1 MSTLDKKYYH
11 NIDLD
16 SNELKSGRIYNV
28 TTSDR
33 ATLKTDFLANTPA
46 NFKGYIVYDINL
58 NILYTWNGSDW
69 TTAAGG
75 SGTVTSVSASTGMS
89 FTTITGAGSVSIDI
103 TKVPYLY
110 GGFSTGFLKYNG
122 SAWVFD
128 NATYLTSAV
137 TSLSATSPITASA
150 STGSVTIS
158 TSMSANKLIGRSTT
172 GAGVMEEIALGTGLS
187 FSGTTLNATGAS
199 PLTTKG
205 DLFTYN
211 TTNARL
217 PIGSNTQVLI
227 ADSST
232 PTGLKWGSNTAA
244 TPTGYY
250 GAWQD
255 NVTQTAAA
263 SNTGYAMIFRTIDLS
278 NGVSVVTNGTN
289 LTRITFA
296 NTGIY
301 NLQFSSQ
308 FQNTHTSDEDVTI
321 WLRFNGIDVTG
332 SAGLVSV
339 PSKHGGVN
347 GHIIAGWNYLLDVVA
362 GQYYELVWSTSNTL
376 VTMEFYAA
384 GSPPPSAASVIMTVT
399 QQSGI
404 MAGTGVT
411 GLGTSG
417 NIQTGTTQTLAT
429 GTTGTAFNIASS
441 SNTQTFN
448 IPLASTTS
456 VTAGLISKSDY
467 DTFSGKQAAITG
479 AATTITSSNLTV
491 SKALVSDAS
500 GKVAVSTVTD
510 TELGYVSGVT
520 SAIQTQLNSK
530 VSSITFGS
538 TGLFPNS
545 SSFGNITVTGVLN
558 ATSGGTGLSSYAIG
572 DIPYAS
578 TTTALSKLA
587 AVASGSYLRSA
598 GTSTAPVWST
608 TTIPNTAV
616 LGDIWYGSASNVITA
631 LTGNTTSTRKFLLQ
645 TGTGTVSA
653 APAWDTIAASDI
665 SGSALTIGSSDTNIT
680 LTTGGTAST
689 ALLNAASIS
698 VAWAGQLAVGRG
710 GTGASTLTGVV
721 IGAGTTAM
729 TAVSSVSANQL
740 FRVNGTGTGYE
751 FFTPTYLTSVTPH
764 NLLSATHGDTLT
776 DAVVRGDIIIGNSTP
791 KWSRLP
797 FPATAPSGKILQAGP
812 TDVAWSTNPI
822 TIGASASVSGSNT
835 GDQTITLS
843 GDVTGSGTG
852 SFGTTIASGV
862 VKLDNMSKIVA
873 NSIIGNNTGALATPT
888 VLSGTN
894 VTAMLD
900 IFNGT
905 SKGLVPVSGAGATN
919 SQFLAADGSWLK
931 IGTSAIADQSSK
943 TILAN
948 TSPSSGAVSAVAI
961 SSITTE
967 LSDVVG
973 DSGSTPTK
981 GLVPAP
987 AVGDAAAGKFLKAD
1001 GLWAVPTTTIGTNVV
1016 TNAMLAQ
1023 VATATFK
1030 GRTTPSTGNVED
1042 LTVTQAT
1049 AMLNLFSTSTT
1060 TKGLVPGSNGVG
1072 STYFLRADGTWAV
1085 PAGGGGGGGTTTNPL
1100 IIKADSGT
1108 TEGTDSY
1115 TFDGSSA
1122 KTINIVAGTNITI
1135 TKTAGTLTISS
1146 TGGSSDNPVTLMTAF
1161 LNYT

>member
-1 MSTLDKKYYH
+1 MSALDKKYYH

-16 SNELKSGRIYNV
+16 SNELKAGRIYNV
-28 TTSDR
+28 TTPDKT
-33 ATLKTDFLANTPA
+33 TLKTYFLANTPA
-46 NFKGYIVYDINL
+46 NFKGYIVYDTTAL
-58 NILYTWNGSDW
+58 SLYVWNGTDW

-75 SGTVTSVSASTGMS
+75 SGTVTSVAAGPGMS
-89 FTTITGAGSVSIDI
+89 FTTITGAGSVSIDT
-103 TKVPYLY
+103 TKVPYLAS
-110 GGFSTGFLKYNG
+110 GFSTGFLKYDG

-128 NATYLTSAV
+128 NSTYLTGITSGQV
-137 TSLSATSPITASA
+137 TTALGYTPVTNA
-150 STGSVTIS
+150 RNLTINGTTYDLTADRTWTIS
-158 TSMSANKLIGRSTT
+158 TST
-172 GAGVMEEIALGTGLS
+172 
-187 FSGTTLNATGAS
+187 S
-199 PLTTKG
+199 PLTSKG
-205 DLFTYN
+205 DLYTFSTV
-211 TTNARL
+211 NAKL
-217 PIGSNTQVLI
+217 PVGLNTQVLI
-227 ADSST
+227 ADST
-232 PTGLKWGSNTAA
+232 EPTGLKWGTNTAA

-263 SNTGYAMIFRTIDLS
+263 SNVGYAMIFRTIDLA
-278 NGVSVVTNGTN
+278 NGISVVTNGTN
-289 LTRITFA
+289 LTKITFA

-308 FQNTHTSDEDVTI
+308 FQNADNAQHDVNI
-321 WLRFNGIDVTG
+321 WLRLNGTDVVG
-332 SAGLVSV
+332 SNGLISV
-339 PSKHGGVN
+339 PPRKSAVAGDE
-347 GHIIAGWNYLLDVVA
+347 GHIIAGWNYVLSVVA
-362 GQYYELVWSTSNTL
+362 GQYYELMWMTDNHTN
-376 VTMEFYAA
+376 VTMQYYAA

-404 MAGTGVT
+404 MAGTGIT

-417 NIQTGTTQTLAT
+417 NIQTGAIQTLAT
-429 GTTGTAFNIASS
+429 GTSGTAFNIASS
-441 SNTQTFN
+441 GNTQTFN
-448 IPLASTTS
+448 IPLASAAS
-456 VTAGLISKSDY
+456 VTAGLISKTDY
-467 DTFSGKQAAITG
+467 DTFTSKQATITG

-491 SKALVSDAS
+491 SRALVSNPS
-500 GKVAVSTVTD
+500 GKVDVSATTN

-520 SAIQTQLNSK
+520 SPIQTQLNSK

-538 TGLFPNS
+538 TGLSPS
-545 SSFGNITVTGVLN
+545 SPSSGVITVTGILN

-616 LGDIWYGSASNVITA
+616 LGDIWYGSTSNVITA
-631 LTGNTTSTRKFLLQ
+631 LTGNTTSTKKFLRQ

-680 LTTGGTAST
+680 LTTGGTPST

-751 FFTPTYLTSVTPH
+751 FFTPSYLTSVTPH

-776 DAVVRGDIIIGNSTP
+776 DTVVRGDIIIGNSTP

-797 FPATAPSGKILQAGP
+797 FPTSSPSGKILQAGP

-822 TIGASASVSGSNT
+822 TIGASASVSGTNT

-873 NSIIGNNTGALATPT
+873 NSIIGNNTGALATPIALT
-888 VLSGTN
+888 GTN

-900 IFNGT
+900 VFNST
-905 SKGLVPVSGAGATN
+905 NKGLVPAATLGALPYL
-919 SQFLAADGSWLK
+919 FLASDGTWIK
-931 IGTSAIADQSSK
+931 IDPSAISPIATD
-943 TILAN
+943 TLVAN
-948 TSPSSGAVSAVAI
+948 TTGLSASPTAIAI
-961 SSITTE
+961 SDLTPKLTT
-967 LSDVVG
+967 LVG
-973 DSGSTPTK
+973 DSGSGGTK

-987 AVGDAAAGKFLKAD
+987 ASGDATAGKFLKAD
-1001 GLWAVPTTTIGTNVV
+1001 GLWAVPATTIGTNVV

-1023 VATATFK
+1023 VATAIFK
-1030 GRTTPSTGNVED
+1030 GRTSAGTGDVED

-1049 AMLNLFSTSTT
+1049 AMLNVFSSTLKGLAPASGGGTT
-1060 TKGLVPGSNGVG
+1060 T
-1072 STYFLRADGTWAV
+1072 FLRADGTWAA
-1085 PAGGGGGGGTTTNPL
+1085 PAGSGGTTSNAL
-1100 IIKADSGT
+1100 VIKADSGT
-1108 TEGTDSY
+1108 TEGTDLY

-1146 TGGSSDNPVTLMTAF
+1146 TGGSSSAVSSDHPVTLMTAF